1 MPGARILL
9 VEDDDILR
17 DLLTRNLTVR
27 EHEVSIAKDAQT
39 ALAYLRATPFDLII
53 LDINLPDQTGWEI
66 LRTALR
72 EGWLHPQNIDGD
84 GQKLPVIVLSAV
96 RVGPGRLAEFHP
108 LAVWTGREG
117 SELAIG
123 DVMRTHH
130 NCCTKRFHNAFM
142 TLPPY
147 TRTREGEAPPGSWP
161 ATLPAGPLSEE
172 MPSRVNK
179 RLLWLSIIVYK

>member
-72 EGWLHPQNIDGD
+72 EGWLHLQNIDGD

-108 LAVWTGREG
+108 LAYLPKPFPMDALLRLSAEAARRREIG
-117 SELAIG
+117 SSGQGEKDQSSPLA
-123 DVMRTHH
+123 M
-130 NCCTKRFHNAFM
+130 
-142 TLPPY
+142 
-147 TRTREGEAPPGSWP
+147 
-161 ATLPAGPLSEE
+161 
-172 MPSRVNK
+172 
-179 RLLWLSIIVYK
+179 